1 MAGAPPVS
9 TATEAEASS
18 SSDKVAKGVFVDLVP
33 NAKDFRASRRMCE
46 RLHPNVEYQSLKNF
60 VADLGSERGGQ
71 TESLTSVL

>member
-1 MAGAPPVS
+1 MS

-46 RLHPNVEYQSLKNF
+46 RLHPNVEYQSLKMKTC
-60 VADLGSERGGQ
+60 VAALGSERGGQ